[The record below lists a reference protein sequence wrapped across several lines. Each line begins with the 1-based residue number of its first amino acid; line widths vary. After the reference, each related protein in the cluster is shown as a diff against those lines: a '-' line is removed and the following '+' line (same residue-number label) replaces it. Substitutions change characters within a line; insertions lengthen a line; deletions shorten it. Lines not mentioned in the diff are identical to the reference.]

1 MPGTDSM
8 KTLRRM
14 GLFFIDAQKI
24 GAGNWLALQALTPF
38 SNTVKLPKKEIRVN
52 LGVTMKTQ
60 YAIFSTPLGWA
71 AVVGHEK
78 GIQRIFLP
86 GLARV
91 TLRKKILDLFPG
103 AVEGAES
110 VGKAQ
115 QELEEYFLGNRNRF
129 LFALDLSQA
138 THFQR
143 KVYRIMA
150 KVPKGEV
157 RTYAWLAKKI
167 GKPKALRAVGG
178 ANAKNRW
185 PIVIP

>member
-1 MPGTDSM
+1 MPM
-8 KTLRRM
+8 K
-14 GLFFIDAQKI
+14 
-24 GAGNWLALQALTPF
+24 N
-38 SNTVKLPKKEIRVN
+38 
-52 LGVTMKTQ
+52 Q

-71 AVVGHEK
+71 GVVGHEK

-86 GLARV
+86 GLEKE

-103 AVEGAES
+103 AGERTVSVRPAE
-110 VGKAQ
+110 
-115 QELEEYFLGNRNRF
+115 QELTEYFSGIRDRF
-129 LFALDLSQA
+129 QFALDLSKA
-138 THFQR
+138 TPFQR
-143 KVYRIMA
+143 EVYQIMA
-150 KVPKGEV
+150 EVPKGEV